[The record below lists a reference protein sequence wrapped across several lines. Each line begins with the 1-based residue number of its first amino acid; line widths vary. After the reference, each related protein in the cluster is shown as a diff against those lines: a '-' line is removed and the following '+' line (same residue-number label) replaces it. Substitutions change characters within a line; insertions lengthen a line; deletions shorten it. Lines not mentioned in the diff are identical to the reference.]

1 MFAIYTLLSI
11 LFILSLLVTIE
22 AVKDGGDDKETG
34 NTTQRTDLMQNPYKK
49 PKGYY
54 SKAETSIRKAKRYL
68 REKKF
73 TDYEEALKAAQKDF
87 TENKR
92 IEKTN
97 ENAKRKSLGLPPKRV
112 KDYLEKGRKEYI
124 VTNRVIKMVGHETD
138 LEKIKQAKS
147 IVEKEFRSQKRISS
161 AKSKQ
166 KQRKALAEAQNEK
179 IQKTNTNDQK

>member
-1 MFAIYTLLSI
+1 MFAIYNLLSI

-22 AVKDGGDDKETG
+22 AVKDGIGDKETG
-34 NTTQRTDLMQNPYKK
+34 NTSQRTDFIQNPFRK

-73 TDYEEALKAAQKDF
+73 TDYEEALKAAQKEF
-87 TENKR
+87 TETKR

-97 ENAKRKSLGLPPKRV
+97 VNAKRKSLGLPPKRV

-138 LEKIKQAKS
+138 LEKIKQAKF
-147 IVEKEFRSQKRISS
+147 VAEEEFRNQKRISS

-166 KQRKALAEAQNEK
+166 KQKKALAEAQNET
-179 IQKTNTNDQK
+179 IQKPNTNNQK